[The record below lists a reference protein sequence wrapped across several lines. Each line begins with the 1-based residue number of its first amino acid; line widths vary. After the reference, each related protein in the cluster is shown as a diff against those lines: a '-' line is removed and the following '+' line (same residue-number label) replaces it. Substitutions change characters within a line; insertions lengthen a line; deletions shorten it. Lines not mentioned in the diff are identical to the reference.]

1 MAILIAIIVF
11 VVLAA
16 MISFLGYRVYARPG
30 RVYEQLGGQAAA
42 GFPGAPPD
50 EHVVTTLFEQVGGL
64 MPIDPENAS
73 VLQHDLIA
81 AGYRSPS
88 ALTTY
93 LGIRAIFFVVVLGL
107 ALLFRTS
114 ITANPILQIV
124 IPVAAGFAGW
134 FAPSFVLDHLIGA
147 RNHRIRRGLPDV
159 LDLMVVCVEAGLGL
173 DQAMLHVSHE
183 LREVYPDV
191 SGEVELVHLEI
202 RGGKR
207 RAEALRSLGER
218 TGEDEL
224 RKLVAVLIQ
233 ADRFGTNI
241 AESLRTHS
249 EFMRM
254 RRRQEAEE
262 AAAKIGV
269 KLVFPIFFLILP
281 AMLIVVAGP
290 GLLQVFKYLFP
301 LMRSFHV

>member
-1 MAILIAIIVF
+1 MAFLIAIVVF
-11 VVLAA
+11 AVLALG
-16 MISFLGYRVYARPG
+16 ISLLGYRWYARPG
-30 RVYEQLGGQAAA
+30 RVYEQLGGEATASLSD
-42 GFPGAPPD
+42 APA
-50 EHVVTTLFEQVGGL
+50 ENVVVTIFDQVGGL
-64 MPIDPENAS
+64 FSIDPENATT
-73 VLQHDLIA
+73 LQRDLIA
-81 AGYRSPS
+81 AGYRSPR

-93 LGIRAIFFVVVLGL
+93 VGMRAVFFVVVLGL

-114 ITANPILQIV
+114 ITSNPILQIV
-124 IPVAAGFAGW
+124 VPVAAGFAGW
-134 FAPSFVLDHLIGA
+134 FVPSFILDQRISA
-147 RNHRIRRGLPDV
+147 RHYRIRRGLPDL

-173 DQAMLHVSHE
+173 DQAMQHVSHE
-183 LREVYPDV
+183 LMDVYPDV
-191 SGEVELVHLEI
+191 CQEIELVHLEI

-207 RAEALRSLGER
+207 RADALRSLADR

-224 RKLVAVLIQ
+224 RKLVAVMIQ
-233 ADRFGTNI
+233 ADRFGTSI

-249 EFMRM
+249 EFMRT

-262 AAAKIGV
+262 QAAKIGV